1 MKDNNM
7 SSNPDTKSY
16 LTKDVFTYISF
27 VLNDSQASTDTA
39 TFKISEMNEGDTAFY
54 SNGFFVLNKVVKNP
68 VNEKFN
74 YTAND
79 VALMAD
85 ITVVSKDGRK
95 FRVMPLL
102 HVDEIGIV
110 NSDDTLYAQNMFFR
124 FAGVSDNQKVKIGV
138 KESDSMID
146 FVTVKSYIYPYVNL
160 VWLGL
165 IVMAIGLIMSMIKR
179 GKFSVLQAAVALVI
193 SICGLTYL
201 FLLAN

>member
-1 MKDNNM
+1 
-7 SSNPDTKSY
+7 
-16 LTKDVFTYISF
+16 
-27 VLNDSQASTDTA
+27 
-39 TFKISEMNEGDTAFY
+39 
-54 SNGFFVLNKVVKNP
+54 
-68 VNEKFN
+68 
-74 YTAND
+74 
-79 VALMAD
+79 
-85 ITVVSKDGRK
+85 
-95 FRVMPLL
+95 
-102 HVDEIGIV
+102 
-110 NSDDTLYAQNMFFR
+110 MFFR

-179 GKFSVLQAAVALVI
+179 GKFSTLQAALALVI